1 MIRRILVVNT
11 GSSTVKL
18 AALDVDEQDV
28 REVQRFEA
36 DWSAGD
42 DPASAVREAL
52 HGLENRPDAFGHR
65 VVHGG
70 ADFFEPVTL
79 TAAVEDRLEALVP
92 LAPLHNAPA
101 LAAIRSVREEYAD
114 VPSVAVFDTAF
125 HARRPDVSTRYALSR
140 ELADRFGF
148 RRYGFHGIAH
158 QSLIE
163 ALARAQARPVSDID
177 AVTLQL
183 GAGCS
188 ACAVRA
194 GRSIETS
201 MGYTPLEGLVM
212 STRSGDVDPGVVLHL
227 VRSGMDADRIE
238 HELTRRSGL
247 HGLCGLGDMRE
258 ILAAVSGG
266 DDAARLALELFCHRI
281 VLTVGAYFTLL
292 GGTGALVFGGGIGT
306 NSPDVRA
313 RILAGLGA
321 WDIELDDAR
330 NGRDRPGRISTDRS
344 RPVYALETDEESVI
358 ARAVVRHLAGR
369 SSRHTSSARC
379 HGR

>member
-1 MIRRILVVNT
+1 MNRRIVVVNT
-11 GSSTVKL
+11 GSSTVKV
-18 AALDVDEQDV
+18 AALDVDQQHV

-36 DWSAGD
+36 GWSAGD
-42 DPASAVREAL
+42 SPASVVCEAL
-52 HGLENRPDAFGHR
+52 DALEMQPDAFGHR

-70 ADFFEPVTL
+70 ADFIEPVTL

-92 LAPLHNAPA
+92 LAPLHNWPA
-101 LAAIRSVREEYAD
+101 LVAIRAVRENYAE

-125 HARRPDVSTRYALSR
+125 HARRPAVSTHYALPS
-140 ELADRFGF
+140 ELVDRFGF
-148 RRYGFHGIAH
+148 HRYGFHGIAH
-158 QSLIE
+158 QSLVQT
-163 ALARAQARPVSDID
+163 LARAQARPVSDID

-188 ACAVRA
+188 ACAVRG

-212 STRSGDVDPGVVLHL
+212 STRSGDVDPGVVLRL
-227 VRSGMDADRIE
+227 VRAGLDADRIE

-247 HGLCGLGDMRE
+247 YGLCGLGDMRE
-258 ILAAVSGG
+258 ILAAASGG

-292 GGTGALVFGGGIGT
+292 GGTGALVFGGGVGT
-306 NSPDVRA
+306 NSPEVRA

-321 WDIELDDAR
+321 WNIELDAGR
-330 NGRDRPGRISTDRS
+330 NARDRAGLISTDRS

-358 ARAVVRHLAGR
+358 ARAVLRHLAER
-369 SSRHTSSARC
+369 QSL
-379 HGR
+379 